1 MKDLG
6 IQDNRILQQQISLLQ
21 QVSADAGKEMSK
33 YIEKMESNFME
44 DTFSVAESR
53 GIMEDG
59 LQEW

>member
-6 IQDNRILQQQISLLQ
+6 IQDNRILQLQVSLLQ
-21 QVSADAGKEMSK
+21 QVSADAGKETSK
-33 YIEKMESNFME
+33 YIAKMESHFIE
-44 DTFSVAESR
+44 DTFSMAESR

>member
-44 DTFSVAESR
+44 DTVSVAESR